1 MARPSSYIKMI
12 SDGNT
17 IIMMILSIAPLLT
30 QRYLVTYDGFRRRA
44 HLLTQCLFTWS
55 RKIKLFEPSK
65 GIFRDPTKYW
75 TTKTRKRLSICQKW
89 FLRPYFPLIRGVFV
103 FRSGLRFSFWALEVR
118 ESKVRKTPLS
128 LTEMAFSSLSGQALP
143 VPETK
148 I

>member
-103 FRSGLRFSFWALEVR
+103 FRSGLRFLFRAL
-118 ESKVRKTPLS
+118 KVPKPRVKMT
-128 LTEMAFSSLSGQALP
+128 FSSLSVWALS